1 MASGIDPI
9 TLEVLRAAIPAV
21 CDEMAVVLR
30 RAAHNMFIYEI
41 QDFSV
46 ALVAPNGDLIGQN
59 RGAIPFFLADLGP
72 PIRNGV
78 EDIGL
83 ENFAPGD
90 VIIMNHP
97 AVCGQHLNNVIIYQ
111 PVFFE
116 NRLVAFTVGRAH
128 WLDIGGSKMGLGFS
142 RTLDVFQEG
151 LQFRNQKIYEAGEP
165 NKTLFRVIEDN
176 LRRPDLALGD
186 MRAQIAACR
195 LGERRFLAILQ
206 KYGLETVLEAVKVLA
221 DQGEE
226 RARKSVAQIPDGTYE
241 AESFLDNDGVEMDK
255 IIPIK
260 VRVIVEGTSM
270 TIDFSEMGEQVKGP
284 VNSGTGGLL
293 TARSAFKILTSPND
307 FANEGHFRPLK
318 MILPPGK
325 FISAKPPAALGSWSS
340 GLATVFDTILKAL
353 APALPNL
360 IPAGHKADQGD
371 FGFYGLDPKTN
382 KYWLCGNIRG
392 GGHGGRPFEDGESAS
407 VNLMQGDITT
417 APVEAIEQKYP
428 LFVERY
434 SLIQDSGGPGKFRGG
449 LGTEWLIRPYKVDH
463 VIINIGGER
472 LGCPPWGLWG
482 GKPGMP
488 NHYLLNVGNANE
500 PELVTKRPGQAVP
513 KNGWVALRAGG
524 GGGWGDPLERD
535 SSRVLTDVIR
545 GYVSLEKAK
554 SEYGVV
560 VDWAAQKVDEAAT
573 RSLREGVRIEQAR
586 TASVGAVP
594 GTV

>member
-1 MASGIDPI
+1 MAFEVDPV
-9 TLEVLRAAIPAV
+9 TLEVLRAGIPAV

-46 ALVAPNGDLIGQN
+46 AIVDPDGNLIGQN

-78 EDIGL
+78 EEIGRD
-83 ENFAPGD
+83 NFFPGD
-90 VIIMNHP
+90 VILMNHP
-97 AVCGQHLNNVIIYQ
+97 AICGQHLNNVIIYQ

-116 NRLVAFTVGRAH
+116 GRLVAFTVGRAH

-151 LQFRNQKIYEAGEP
+151 LQFRNLKVYERGEP
-165 NKTLFRVIEDN
+165 NKTLFRMIQDN

-195 LGERRFLAILQ
+195 LGERRFLAILER
-206 KYGLETVLEAVKVLA
+206 YGLETVQGAVSIIA

-226 RARKSVAQIPDGTYE
+226 RARKSVGQIPDGVYE
-241 AESFLDNDGVEMDK
+241 AESFLDNDGVDMDK
-255 IIPIK
+255 TIPIK

-270 TIDFSEMGEQVKGP
+270 TIDFSDVGEQVKGP
-284 VNSGTGGLL
+284 INSGTGGLL
-293 TARSAFKILTSPND
+293 TARSAFKILTSPKD
-307 FANEGHFRPLK
+307 AANEGHFRPLK

-325 FISAKPPAALGSWSS
+325 FISARPPAALGSWSI

-353 APALPNL
+353 APAIPDR

-371 FGFYGLDPKTN
+371 FGFYGIDPATN

-407 VNLMQGDITT
+407 VNMMQGDITT

-428 LFVERY
+428 LFVESY
-434 SLIQDSGGPGKFRGG
+434 SLIQDSGGAGKYRGG
-449 LGTEWLIRPYKVDH
+449 LGTEWVIRPYKVDH
-463 VIINIGGER
+463 VIVNIGGDR

-482 GKPGMP
+482 GKSGLP
-488 NHYLLNVGNANE
+488 NHYLLDLGDGKE
-500 PELVTKRPGQAVP
+500 PEVVTKRPGTKLPSNA
-513 KNGWVALRAGG
+513 WVALRGGG
-524 GGGWGDPLERD
+524 GGGWGDPLERETE
-535 SSRVLTDVIR
+535 RVLTDVIR

-560 VDWAAQKVDEAAT
+560 VDPGSNTVDEAAT
-573 RSLREGVRIEQAR
+573 LALRQSLPRSRD
-586 TASVGAVP
+586 ASAKSAA
-594 GTV
+594 

>member
-1 MASGIDPI
+1 MGKSTIDPV

-46 ALVAPNGDLIGQN
+46 AIVDPEGNLIGQN

-72 PIRNGV
+72 PIQSGIA
-78 EDIGL
+78 EIGKD
-83 ENFAPGD
+83 NFFPGD

-116 NRLVAFTVGRAH
+116 GRLVSFTVARGH
-128 WLDIGGSKMGLGFS
+128 WMDIGGSKMGLGFS
-142 RTLDVFQEG
+142 RTLDVYQEG
-151 LQFRNQKIYEAGEP
+151 LQFRNLKIYEAGKP
-165 NKTLFRVIEDN
+165 NKTLFRMIEDN

-186 MRAQIAACR
+186 LRAQIAACR
-195 LGERRFLAILQ
+195 LGERRFLAILE
-206 KYGLETVLEAVKVLA
+206 KYGLETVLQAVSLLA
-221 DQGEE
+221 DQAEE
-226 RARKSVAQIPDGTYE
+226 RARKGVARIPDGVYE
-241 AESFLDNDGVEMDK
+241 AESFLDSDGVDLDK
-255 IIPIK
+255 TIPVK

-340 GLATVFDTILKAL
+340 GLSTVLDTILKAL
-353 APALPNL
+353 APALPHL
-360 IPAGHKADQGD
+360 IPAGHKADQGE
-371 FGFYGLDPKTN
+371 FGFYGIDASTN

-392 GGHGGRPFEDGESAS
+392 GGHGGRPHEDGESAS
-407 VNLMQGDITT
+407 VNLLQGDITT

-428 LFVERY
+428 LFVENY
-434 SLIQDSGGPGKFRGG
+434 SLIPDSGGPGKFRGG
-449 LGTEWLIRPYKVDH
+449 LGTEWLIRPFDVDH
-463 VIINIGGER
+463 VFVNIGGER
-472 LGCPPWGLWG
+472 FGCPPWGLWG
-482 GKPGMP
+482 GKAGMP
-488 NHYLLNVGNANE
+488 NHYLLDLGDGTK
-500 PELVTKRPGQAVP
+500 PEIVAKRPGQLVP
-513 KNGWVALRAGG
+513 KKGWVALRGGG

-535 SSRVLTDVIR
+535 IARVLTDVIR
-545 GYVSLEKAK
+545 GYVSPEKAR

-560 VDWAAQKVDEAAT
+560 IDLSKKEVDEAAT
-573 RSLREGVRIEQAR
+573 RALRESMRQACKKWD
-586 TASVGAVP
+586 
-594 GTV
+594 